1 MRSISTL
8 LMAMAISGA
17 TAAPLSVTVKD
28 VRVERSQS
36 SLVVSME
43 LDATDLK
50 VKSDREIKYLPVIT
64 DGTNSLELPQV
75 VIAGRNRYIQNERH
89 NSVPAPGLI
98 SRAGKS
104 VSYSAVVPY
113 REWMESSRL
122 MLMEDECNCGF
133 SAGTA
138 SGSDLATLDFAER
151 VFAPRFVLVTPP
163 AEIVKTRSEK
173 GSAYVDYPV
182 NQTVIT
188 PTYRRNPEELARIR
202 ATIDVVARD
211 PDASITSVKI
221 TGFASPEGSYANNER
236 LAKGR
241 SASLA
246 DYVRGLYS
254 FAPDIMHTDWVAE
267 NWQGLREYVA
277 TSSLP
282 DAQDL
287 LAIIDDTSLEPDAR
301 EWRLKSRYP
310 DDYAYLLKNVYP
322 GLRRSDYTVD
332 YTVRSYVSPEEIKQV
347 MVTAPQKLSLN
358 EIYVAANTMQPD
370 SDEYREAFELAVR
383 LFPDDPVANLNM
395 AAIALGRDELHPA
408 ASYLAKA
415 GDSPRAVY
423 ARGVLA
429 AKQGDIAAAL
439 PLLRSAAASGI
450 AEASDAI
457 GQLHRMKLV
466 E

>member
-1 MRSISTL
+1 M
-8 LMAMAISGA
+8 
-17 TAAPLSVTVKD
+17 P
-28 VRVERSQS
+28 
-36 SLVVSME
+36 
-43 LDATDLK
+43 DAT
-50 VKSDREIKYLPVIT
+50 
-64 DGTNSLELPQV
+64 G
-75 VIAGRNRYIQNERH
+75 YIQNERH

-246 DYVRGLYS
+246 GYVRGLYS

-322 GLRRSDYTVD
+322 GLRRSDYTVH

-347 MVTAPQKLSLN
+347 MATAPQKLSLN

-415 GDSPRAVY
+415 GNSPRAVSCPRCPRRQAGRHSRSSPAAPLGRRFRNSRGIRRHRAAPPHE
-423 ARGVLA
+423 ARRIVPPARNLQTDSSLSQNRYTENTPMCNVPYSPVPA
-429 AKQGDIAAAL
+429 
-439 PLLRSAAASGI
+439 
-450 AEASDAI
+450 
-457 GQLHRMKLV
+457 
-466 E
+466 